1 MITGYNTDV
10 RYREKVFH
18 VQTED
23 KGLSNPSIESVVYHG
38 GQVLA
43 TKRAS
48 YSDLVAEGKGSE
60 AIAGRMEHQHRMMIA
75 AIKGGKLD
83 AKLRE
88 VFGPAAL
95 AAADETRAAANGNAA
110 QPGPTLLEQARDE
123 GGPTLDQVI
132 LDYLTSEAEQ
142 EQLHLVLEEATD
154 LALGNHAD
162 IQVRAT
168 SSRSGQGVPGAQ
180 VTVRMI
186 STVAEP
192 RTLAAGLTDEQ
203 GGLALK
209 VLIPPLERGAA
220 ALIISASSA
229 IGSAELKQLL

>member
-10 RYREKVFH
+10 RHHDLVFH

-23 KGLSNPSIESVVYHG
+23 KGVANPFIESLIYVG
-38 GQVLA
+38 GQVVA
-43 TKRAS
+43 SKRVGYAEL
-48 YSDLVAEGKGSE
+48 LVQGKAEKDIV
-60 AIAGRMEHQHRMMIA
+60 ALMEHQHRVLIT
-75 AIKGGKLD
+75 AIRGGKFDERVASL
-83 AKLRE
+83 A
-88 VFGPAAL
+88 GAPAPPQKDTSPL
-95 AAADETRAAANGNAA
+95 SETRA
-110 QPGPTLLEQARDE
+110 TRDSDPE
-123 GGPTLDQVI
+123 RTLDQVI